1 MTINLTLTTTVDIIY
16 PRRFDLP
23 SKKNKRDEGKKR
35 YDNQIENKKLSLNE
49 PLTMIKLSL
58 QKEMIDRLLREVI
71 SKAVCGYQSFG
82 ECISPV
88 TLQRKYMVC
97 FRALPYLQHLPTP
110 LLSLPPLTQLVNHPY
125 TYFSVYSRQKM
136 S

>member
-35 YDNQIENKKLSLNE
+35 YDNQIENKKFSLNE

-58 QKEMIDRLLREVI
+58 QKEMTDRLLREYPKQSAGI
-71 SKAVCGYQSFG
+71 S
-82 ECISPV
+82 
-88 TLQRKYMVC
+88 
-97 FRALPYLQHLPTP
+97 
-110 LLSLPPLTQLVNHPY
+110 LLANVSL
-125 TYFSVYSRQKM
+125 
-136 S
+136 